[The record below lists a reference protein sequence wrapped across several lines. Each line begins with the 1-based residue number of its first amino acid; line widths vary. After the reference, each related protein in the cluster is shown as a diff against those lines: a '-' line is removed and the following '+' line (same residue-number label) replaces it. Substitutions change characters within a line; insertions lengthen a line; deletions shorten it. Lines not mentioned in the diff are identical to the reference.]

1 MSRFEDAPDQ
11 VVELMNRIRKEVF
24 PELRSAKI
32 KVLYDTK
39 KRKSGGKLVLGRM
52 QKTND
57 LLRHLT
63 VEEANDESGYDYIL
77 YLDKACFENVEEL
90 DRVRLIRHELCH
102 CEVDIESE
110 SNPYKLKDHEI
121 SDFYSEIDFN
131 KDDSRWGER
140 CAIVAESVY
149 EAE

>member
-1 MSRFEDAPDQ
+1 MSRFEDASDH
-11 VVELMNRIRKEVF
+11 VVELMNKIIEGSF

-63 VEEANDESGYDYIL
+63 VEEANDTEGYDYIL
-77 YLDKACFENVEEL
+77 YLDKACFENVEEI
-90 DRVRLIRHELCH
+90 DKVRLIRHELCH
-102 CEVDIESE
+102 CLVDMESVTT
-110 SNPYKLKDHEI
+110 PYKLQDHEI
-121 SDFYSEIDFN
+121 SDFYSEIEFN
-131 KDDSRWGER
+131 STDPKWGER
-140 CAIVAESVY
+140 CAAIAESVY